1 MAKMGRPKIEV
12 NQQQFERLCGI
23 QCTEE
28 EIASVFGCSVDTI
41 ERWCKETY
49 KETFADAYK
58 KHSGTGKA
66 SLRRTQFRLAER
78 SAAMAIFL
86 GKQYL
91 GQKDTVEYED
101 KEAIARLDAILH
113 GIVDQAKSEAE

>member
-1 MAKMGRPKIEV
+1 MAKMGRPRKEIDRL
-12 NQQQFERLCGI
+12 QFERLCAI

-28 EIASVFGCSVDTI
+28 EIAGIFDCSVDTI
-41 ERWCKETY
+41 ENWCKRTY
-49 KETFADAYK
+49 KTTFSEVYK
-58 KHSGTGKA
+58 IHSASGKA
-66 SLRRTQFRLAER
+66 SLRRTQFKLAER

>member
-1 MAKMGRPKIEV
+1 MAKMGRPRKEIDRL
-12 NQQQFERLCGI
+12 QFERLCGI

-28 EIASVFGCSVDTI
+28 EIAGIFDCSVDTI
-41 ERWCKETY
+41 ENWCKRTY
-49 KETFADAYK
+49 KTTFSEVYK
-58 KHSGTGKA
+58 IYSASGKA
-66 SLRRTQFRLAER
+66 SLRRTQFKLAER

>member
-1 MAKMGRPKIEV
+1 MAKMGRPKKEIDR
-12 NQQQFERLCGI
+12 QQFERLCGI

-28 EIASVFGCSVDTI
+28 EIAGIFDCSVDTV

-49 KETFADAYK
+49 GTTFAEIYK
-58 KHSGTGKA
+58 TYSAPGKA
-66 SLRRTQFRLAER
+66 SLRRTQFKLAER

-91 GQKDTVEYED
+91 GQKDMVEYED
-101 KEAIARLDAILH
+101 KEAIARLEMIL
-113 GIVDQAKSEAE
+113 KSVRDRADEES